1 MLAATGRGEK
11 SVDVR
16 EKWEQRYRQ
25 ATEPFYGRTP
35 SPFLQ
40 RSLELLPGPGR
51 CLDAAGGEGR
61 NGAFLASLGWEV
73 LLVDVALAGLA
84 RARGLAFGNRPAG
97 PGGVRIVCADLGNPP
112 LRLAAGSLDLV
123 LVVNYHDRALVAAAR
138 HWLRPGGVVL
148 VEGFAREQLGRPSGG
163 PQEPELLWRPNELL
177 EAASGLRVVWY
188 EDRLTAG
195 DDNPRHRGEK
205 WVVRLIARREG

>member
-11 SVDVR
+11 GVDER
-16 EKWEQRYRQ
+16 QKWEQRYGQ
-25 ATEPFYGRTP
+25 AAEPFYGRTP

-40 RSLELLPGPGR
+40 RSLALLPAPGR

-61 NGAFLASLGWEV
+61 NAVYLASLGWHV
-73 LLVDVALAGLA
+73 LLADVALAGLA
-84 RARGLAFGNRPAG
+84 RARELVRANGARQA
-97 PGGVRIVCADLGNPP
+97 GGVRLVCADLASSP
-112 LRLAAGSLDLV
+112 LRLAAASLDLL
-123 LVVNYHDRALVAAAR
+123 LVVNFHDRTLLGDAR
-138 HWLRPGGVVL
+138 RLLRPGGVVL

-195 DDNPRHRGEK
+195 DDNPKHRGEK